1 MQRDCGSY
9 CCNIVACGHF
19 VIGKKIFFR
28 VFGGLGGV
36 SQAPRDRHRQRRVT
50 AKLPPQPG
58 LVLRIL
64 PYCKYIQSK
73 RSSRLPFSS
82 TGSGP
87 AGVCGRGVRGVR
99 RLVKISQKYP
109 TARSAILKGR
119 TNTMQAVSVNTRL
132 LLLISQSYTW
142 H

>member
-1 MQRDCGSY
+1 MIAVVTGVIVLHVDILSLGKRFFSGSWG
-9 CCNIVACGHF
+9 AE
-19 VIGKKIFFR
+19 
-28 VFGGLGGV
+28 GG
-36 SQAPRDRHRQRRVT
+36 SHRRPGTDTDKAAIT
-50 AKLPPQPG
+50 AKLSPQPK
-58 LVLRIL
+58 LVLRTL
-64 PYCKYIQSK
+64 LYCGYIQSK

-119 TNTMQAVSVNTRL
+119 TNTMQAGGVNTRL